1 MENLVEKIELHDTLN
16 PKLWDP
22 DNKLDSEVSEKLH
35 EIVDQFILELEE
47 NDIPIK
53 VLDAHLVGSN
63 ASFNY
68 TDESDL
74 DVHVVANFEDVTC
87 DPIILNLLYNF
98 FKKYFNDKYEI
109 SIHGVP
115 VELYVE
121 DVNAATISNGI
132 YSLFNDEWIKFP
144 EPVEVPDIDITGD
157 LEPYE
162 DRYDEIMEERD
173 ADKAEELIS
182 ELYLLRKNAL
192 ATEGEYSV
200 GNLVF
205 KEFRKLGY
213 LDGLKQLT
221 VDERAKE
228 LSLESLNE
236 EQENNN
242 VKEIKDYIKNNF
254 NIATYFLGGPLYI
267 LTDGRYLNLGS
278 DGSHFGLDDNLYQNG
293 ILEQDPF
300 DYSYLYPNTIMVDL
314 FNAIRCSS
322 GENLG
327 DSDYSNPYVQLPKK
341 LPTSAQ
347 FESLGDWIDNLG
359 YGHKLFVDGVE
370 YDLSK
375 VSSEYIIKRIKRY
388 YSSGQLYESSN
399 PEIFYRITVINPD
412 GKEAGL
418 FRGLN
423 KLLKRLWDN
432 DDEIYDEIN
441 YPLSELE
448 ELTHYPENFN
458 NKRAIFAYKED
469 KFNQIKD
476 TLLELE
482 YVLNALHWEVKIT
495 KIRRPGKVVYED
507 EDQIAYDPKTTSVV
521 EWLNES
527 KEDNQKLIDHL
538 YAENCFADVMDQDTG
553 ELLPAKVIWSVRNFP
568 INESLITE
576 DSENIGYHYGDLGKA
591 DYKHQFSNRNTGGFG
606 TGIYFVGTPISQRK
620 DAMGYKER
628 PEHVIDLS
636 KYNLYKP
643 KDNNQAYK
651 LHDALLYLN
660 NYGAATNEVPATW
673 DDILD
678 EYEEVFD
685 EVFLE
690 LNSSAGNKP
699 VKLNTA
705 PILRYIR
712 KYIEYYPYKIT
723 DVDYDSLRD
732 IAKEIEER
740 RVEESQKFYNAIDN
754 LYSALNYSVGEDRL
768 IKAVKSAIKDTSDIA
783 PATLIMQKLGY
794 DGIDVR
800 HLNKDDQGLQGLDN
814 FGFGSVLYDLKESVE
829 ETGRTVIKAV
839 VFHNEDQP
847 KKQVP
852 NFQDFE
858 EDGLY
863 RLGEN
868 DYIVF
873 EKRWEE
879 DPRGWGM
886 IHAEVIDDF
895 VIPVFSDYRD
905 KYIEEAGLEI
915 DNLQPNSDLYH
926 DLRKLNTKTFSKYT
940 NIIKRAVDKY
950 FK

>member
-1 MENLVEKIELHDTLN
+1 MGDLMENLVEKIELHDTLN

-47 NDIPIK
+47 NDIPIR

-74 DVHVVANFEDVTC
+74 DVHVVASFEDVTC
-87 DPIILNLLYNF
+87 DPTILNLLYNF

-144 EPVEVPDIDITGD
+144 EPIEVPDIDITDD

-221 VDERAKE
+221 IDERAKE

-242 VKEIKDYIKNNF
+242 VKEIKDYIKN
-254 NIATYFLGGPLYI
+254 
-267 LTDGRYLNLGS
+267 
-278 DGSHFGLDDNLYQNG
+278 
-293 ILEQDPF
+293 
-300 DYSYLYPNTIMVDL
+300 
-314 FNAIRCSS
+314 
-322 GENLG
+322 
-327 DSDYSNPYVQLPKK
+327 
-341 LPTSAQ
+341 
-347 FESLGDWIDNLG
+347 
-359 YGHKLFVDGVE
+359 
-370 YDLSK
+370 
-375 VSSEYIIKRIKRY
+375 
-388 YSSGQLYESSN
+388 
-399 PEIFYRITVINPD
+399 
-412 GKEAGL
+412 
-418 FRGLN
+418 
-423 KLLKRLWDN
+423 
-432 DDEIYDEIN
+432 
-441 YPLSELE
+441 
-448 ELTHYPENFN
+448 
-458 NKRAIFAYKED
+458 
-469 KFNQIKD
+469 
-476 TLLELE
+476 
-482 YVLNALHWEVKIT
+482 
-495 KIRRPGKVVYED
+495 ED

-521 EWLNES
+521 ECLNES
-527 KEDNQKLIDHL
+527 IEDHMNINFMIQEAKKRRVKPDDIDESFKL
-538 YAENCFADVMDQDTG
+538 
-553 ELLPAKVIWSVRNFP
+553 
-568 INESLITE
+568 TE
-576 DSENIGYHYGDLGKA
+576 EDGKGDRGYHYGDLGKA
-591 DYKHQFSNRNTGGFG
+591 DYRHQFGNRNTGGFG
-606 TGIYFVGTPISQRK
+606 TGIYFVGSPIDQRK
-620 DAMGYKER
+620 DTMGYKER
-628 PEHVIDLS
+628 PEHIIDLN

-660 NYGAATNEVPATW
+660 NYSAATDEVPATW

-690 LNSSAGNKP
+690 LNSSTDNKP

-732 IAKEIEER
+732 IAREIKER
-740 RVEESQKFYNAIDN
+740 RVEESQKFYNVINN

-814 FGFGSVLYDLKESVE
+814 FGFGSVLYDLKESIE
-829 ETGRTVIKAV
+829 ETGRTTIKAV

-847 KKQVP
+847 KKQIP

>member
-16 PKLWDP
+16 PKLWDS

-144 EPVEVPDIDITGD
+144 EPVEVPDIDITDD

-192 ATEGEYSV
+192 STEGEYSV

-205 KEFRKLGY
+205 KEFRNLGY
-213 LDGLKQLT
+213 LDELKQLT
-221 VDERAKE
+221 IDKRTRE
-228 LSLESLNE
+228 LSLESLMESMGKNLISLKNIE
-236 EQENNN
+236 KVIQKIKPSQYNKNYAGSSLDRLYFRYNNHN
-242 VKEIKDYIKNNF
+242 NLTAIVGTTNIMKSPGAVTVSLYPKKNIFIIEATWAVEDESDFNKIGLDSKYKLNGTGFNSAIIKAILDYLPNNYSIII
-254 NIATYFLGGPLYI
+254 NHN
-267 LTDGRYLNLGS
+267 LNPHYWNHLMRPYRDKFKKII
-278 DGSHFGLDDNLYQNG
+278 DGSYNT
-293 ILEQDPF
+293 EQYTESIND
-300 DYSYLYPNTIMVDL
+300 LGEVDQ
-314 FNAIRCSS
+314 I
-322 GENLG
+322 E
-327 DSDYSNPYVQLPKK
+327 PYGVFEACNVQL
-341 LPTSAQ
+341 
-347 FESLGDWIDNLG
+347 EEDGDW
-359 YGHKLFVDGVE
+359 
-370 YDLSK
+370 
-375 VSSEYIIKRIKRY
+375 
-388 YSSGQLYESSN
+388 
-399 PEIFYRITVINPD
+399 
-412 GKEAGL
+412 
-418 FRGLN
+418 
-423 KLLKRLWDN
+423 
-432 DDEIYDEIN
+432 
-441 YPLSELE
+441 
-448 ELTHYPENFN
+448 
-458 NKRAIFAYKED
+458 
-469 KFNQIKD
+469 
-476 TLLELE
+476 
-482 YVLNALHWEVKIT
+482 
-495 KIRRPGKVVYED
+495 
-507 EDQIAYDPKTTSVV
+507 
-521 EWLNES
+521 
-527 KEDNQKLIDHL
+527 
-538 YAENCFADVMDQDTG
+538 
-553 ELLPAKVIWSVRNFP
+553 
-568 INESLITE
+568 
-576 DSENIGYHYGDLGKA
+576 GYHYGDLGKA
-591 DYKHQFSNRNTGGFG
+591 DYKHQFGNRNTGGFG
-606 TGIYFVGTPISQRK
+606 TGIYFVGSPINQRK

-628 PEHVIDLS
+628 PGHVIDLS

-660 NYGAATNEVPATW
+660 NYSAATNEVPATW

-690 LNSSAGNKP
+690 LNSSTGSKP

-814 FGFGSVLYDLKESVE
+814 FGFGSVLYDLKESIE
-829 ETGRTVIKAV
+829 ETGRTTIKAV

-847 KKQVP
+847 KKQIP

-886 IHAEVIDDF
+886 IHAEVVDDF
-895 VIPVFSDYRD
+895 VIPIFPDYRD

>member
-1 MENLVEKIELHDTLN
+1 MGDLMENLVEKIELHDILN

-22 DNKLDSEVSEKLH
+22 DNRLDSEVSEKLH

-144 EPVEVPDIDITGD
+144 EPIEVPDIDITDD

-228 LSLESLNE
+228 LSLESLIE
-236 EQENNN
+236 SLQI
-242 VKEIKDYIKNNF
+242 VHGDSAQI
-254 NIATYFLGGPLYI
+254 TYTPI
-267 LTDGRYLNLGS
+267 
-278 DGSHFGLDDNLYQNG
+278 
-293 ILEQDPF
+293 I
-300 DYSYLYPNTIMVDL
+300 NTIEGL
-314 FNAIRCSS
+314 LREARQSTS
-322 GENLG
+322 A
-327 DSDYSNPYVQLPKK
+327 KK
-341 LPTSAQ
+341 LRPPTLRNALIHYLGHRREQTANRKGSGINTDLQ
-347 FESLGDWIDNLG
+347 ESM
-359 YGHKLFVDGVE
+359 E
-370 YDLSK
+370 
-375 VSSEYIIKRIKRY
+375 
-388 YSSGQLYESSN
+388 
-399 PEIFYRITVINPD
+399 
-412 GKEAGL
+412 
-418 FRGLN
+418 RGLN
-423 KLLKRLWDN
+423 G
-432 DDEIYDEIN
+432 
-441 YPLSELE
+441 
-448 ELTHYPENFN
+448 
-458 NKRAIFAYKED
+458 A
-469 KFNQIKD
+469 
-476 TLLELE
+476 
-482 YVLNALHWEVKIT
+482 
-495 KIRRPGKVVYED
+495 G
-507 EDQIAYDPKTTSVV
+507 
-521 EWLNES
+521 
-527 KEDNQKLIDHL
+527 
-538 YAENCFADVMDQDTG
+538 
-553 ELLPAKVIWSVRNFP
+553 
-568 INESLITE
+568 
-576 DSENIGYHYGDLGKA
+576 ENIGYHYGDLSKA
-591 DYKHQFSNRNTGGFG
+591 DYKHQFGNRNTGGFG
-606 TGIYFVGTPISQRK
+606 TGIYFVGKPINQRK
-620 DAMGYKER
+620 DAMGYKGR

-643 KDNNQAYK
+643 KDNNRAYK

-660 NYGAATNEVPATW
+660 NYSAATNEVPATW

-690 LNSSAGNKP
+690 LNSSTGSKP

-814 FGFGSVLYDLKESVE
+814 FGFGSVLYDLKESIE
-829 ETGRTVIKAV
+829 ETGRTTIKAV

-940 NIIKRAVDKY
+940 NIIKRAIDKY